1 LALTAGTRLGVYDIT
16 APIGEGGMG
25 HVFRA
30 RDTKLDRDVA
40 IKVLPE
46 AFAHAADRLARFERE
61 AKTLASLNHPNIAA
75 IYGLEESGGVSALV
89 MELVEGEDLS
99 QRIAHG
105 AIPIDEALPIAKQ
118 IADALE
124 AAHEQGIIHRDL
136 KPANIK
142 VRADG
147 TVKVLDFGLAKAL
160 DPAGVMSATVS
171 MSPTLTTPAMTQAGM
186 ILGTAAY
193 MSPEQARG
201 TTADKRADLWGFGV
215 VLWEMLTGKRLFEGA
230 TVSDTLASVLKTEP
244 DWNALGPTTHSAI
257 RRLLRRCLEKDRRR
271 RLSDAADARLEI
283 DEALNTPSADAGPPA
298 SSSAVSRRR
307 VAAVASVALL
317 IGAVGAALTLGAFIW
332 RAPAPQSWNGV
343 MLGGPQVSVSPRPS
357 PDGHLLAFVGN
368 DVDDVLQ
375 LWVTKPESGNR
386 IMLTHNRERGY
397 VQSCSWSSDG
407 TRIYYD
413 RWFDGP
419 KGVFSVPAL
428 GGEEQLVQE
437 DAMFPEPLPDG
448 SLLLVRINPENR
460 RQLFRYWPDT
470 GKLQGY
476 AVQPTSE
483 LSGPRSVRGG
493 SLALVIGLAMTPG
506 ADRGVHAWT
515 VDLLSGELRPL
526 AVDLSNASN
535 TSIAATWD
543 GKRALIGFT
552 LGSLYRVIGIPL
564 DASPADRQRPTTLLT
579 LTLSAWT
586 LDAGPDDSIYVEQND
601 RPLELVRFAVGSS
614 ASDERSGRAGG
625 VHVERI
631 ATLASSGLSTMHG
644 DYFAVLPDGR
654 AVWTEVNGGRNRV
667 MVVEAG
673 KDPVPLVSTSEETW
687 GPMTAVGAGEVAF
700 MVGSKGRPAIGLA
713 ALANG
718 RITRQFPFDKGFVS
732 GMAASPDGKTIY
744 AVAEGLVWAVPVTGE
759 APRKIRSGDGV
770 AVDTATQSLVV
781 FVQQPGNNRL
791 IRIPLAGG
799 PEHEIAGSF
808 RLGGVVDPGSI
819 RNGRL
824 VSPLA
829 APYWYWPPGIFDLA
843 TGTSERIPLDYTE
856 DFHHMAWAPDGKV
869 MAVAVG
875 FRGSI
880 WKFTPAGK

>member
-1 LALTAGTRLGVYDIT
+1 
-16 APIGEGGMG
+16 M
-25 HVFRA
+25 
-30 RDTKLDRDVA
+30 
-40 IKVLPE
+40 
-46 AFAHAADRLARFERE
+46 
-61 AKTLASLNHPNIAA
+61 
-75 IYGLEESGGVSALV
+75 
-89 MELVEGEDLS
+89 
-99 QRIAHG
+99 
-105 AIPIDEALPIAKQ
+105 
-118 IADALE
+118 
-124 AAHEQGIIHRDL
+124 
-136 KPANIK
+136 
-142 VRADG
+142 
-147 TVKVLDFGLAKAL
+147 
-160 DPAGVMSATVS
+160 
-171 MSPTLTTPAMTQAGM
+171 
-186 ILGTAAY
+186 
-193 MSPEQARG
+193 
-201 TTADKRADLWGFGV
+201 
-215 VLWEMLTGKRLFEGA
+215 
-230 TVSDTLASVLKTEP
+230 
-244 DWNALGPTTHSAI
+244 
-257 RRLLRRCLEKDRRR
+257 
-271 RLSDAADARLEI
+271 
-283 DEALNTPSADAGPPA
+283 
-298 SSSAVSRRR
+298 
-307 VAAVASVALL
+307 
-317 IGAVGAALTLGAFIW
+317 
-332 RAPAPQSWNGV
+332 
-343 MLGGPQVSVSPRPS
+343 
-357 PDGHLLAFVGN
+357 
-368 DVDDVLQ
+368 
-375 LWVTKPESGNR
+375 
-386 IMLTHNRERGY
+386 
-397 VQSCSWSSDG
+397 
-407 TRIYYD
+407 
-413 RWFDGP
+413 
-419 KGVFSVPAL
+419 
-428 GGEEQLVQE
+428 
-437 DAMFPEPLPDG
+437 
-448 SLLLVRINPENR
+448 
-460 RQLFRYWPDT
+460 
-470 GKLQGY
+470 
-476 AVQPTSE
+476 
-483 LSGPRSVRGG
+483 
-493 SLALVIGLAMTPG
+493 
-506 ADRGVHAWT
+506 
-515 VDLLSGELRPL
+515 LSGELRPL